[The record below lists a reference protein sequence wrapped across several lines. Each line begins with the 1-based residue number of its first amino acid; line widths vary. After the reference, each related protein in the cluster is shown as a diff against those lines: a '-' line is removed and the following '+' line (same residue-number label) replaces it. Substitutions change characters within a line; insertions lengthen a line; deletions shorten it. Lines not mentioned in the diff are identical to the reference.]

1 MGWDAGAVR
10 TGSGAVRRKMRTTAL
25 SADSV
30 RCEETVGMQEV
41 GPPPRSACR
50 RRGGRNEGRTESAGN
65 DAGDKTEIET
75 RGRPAASENGNDRT
89 IAGTGVSA
97 ILNERKNR
105 CTNFWSLSEA
115 PMSCCCSW

>member
-50 RRGGRNEGRTESAGN
+50 PERMGAMADRIGRE
-65 DAGDKTEIET
+65 
-75 RGRPAASENGNDRT
+75 
-89 IAGTGVSA
+89 
-97 ILNERKNR
+97 
-105 CTNFWSLSEA
+105 
-115 PMSCCCSW
+115 